1 MTLHSIKKQIIPKQK
16 DTDISM
22 DSTEQGIRYHSRKIA
37 VSQGNDEGY
46 FSLTAVFYLK

>member
-22 DSTEQGIRYHSRKIA
+22 DSTEQGVRYQQENRC
-37 VSQGNDEGY
+37 
-46 FSLTAVFYLK
+46 